1 MAWWKRKKK
10 RSQQGSPEDG
20 DSRHRQDGGQDGGC
34 SSSAEVHDDQVRART
49 SSAISRTQVH
59 VPNACRRTK
68 TSRPPKRVRA
78 SFETEGCTVVER
90 LVHCS

>member
-10 RSQQGSPEDG
+10 RSQQGSQEDG
-20 DSRHRQDGGQDGGC
+20 DSRQRQDGGQDGGC

-49 SSAISRTQVH
+49 SSAISRTQLH

-68 TSRPPKRVRA
+68 ASLPPKRVRA

-90 LVHCS
+90 LVYGS